1 MKHPLLSVLSVSLL
15 AGCASIAP
23 EPFSS
28 EEIKARVAR
37 DQQEMYKDQ
46 APILQPITFHDAV
59 ARALTYNLDYRLKL
73 MESALA
79 QGISDS
85 SAFEL
90 LPRLTASAGYNARNN
105 DSGGTSV
112 SIITGEETLSPSTSQ
127 ERRHNLRSAEL
138 SWNILDFGL
147 SYYRAKQAGD
157 EYNIAEERR
166 RKVRQNIV
174 QDMRNAYWR
183 ALGAQRLLVQ
193 VEALTKR
200 IERALEQSRQAEA
213 SGVLPPAQALAYQRA
228 LLDALTL
235 ITLKRQEL
243 EFARHELAALMNIKP
258 GTVFQLAD
266 APEESLPP
274 VPVRVAELEIQALE
288 NRPELREEDYRARID
303 GFEARRQLI
312 ALLPGIEFVAGSL
325 YDSNKY
331 LYNNSWYDGSVRISW
346 NVLKLAAYPTVKRT
360 QEAREQTAEARRLAL
375 SMAVITQVRV
385 ALERYKLALLDY
397 RQTDESARVDERL
410 AQISQAGVSSRVE
423 SELEAVRTE
432 SRALVTQF
440 QRYAAYANAQTALGR
455 ILNSVGQSVLP
466 DELETRDL
474 ATIAKELQRS
484 LDAGERDVFQFVS
497 AEAPKPQSLRVEID
511 ALPRNLSKRAIVEAV
526 SERLRQNRLLISEDG
541 GVGAVFRMQLKR
553 GPVKNGVERSEWL
566 MSLFAASGK
575 LVAMHNYST
584 VLTPDLPQR
593 SVQAFAEAAA
603 LSQVSFLREQ
613 LTPPAA
619 AAMTPLAPALTAPVP
634 ATSTR

>member
-1 MKHPLLSVLSVSLL
+1 MKRPLLSVLSVSLL

-37 DQQEMYKDQ
+37 DQLEMYKDQ

-90 LPRLTASAGYNARNN
+90 LPRLTASAGYNMRNN

-112 SIITGEETLSPSTSQ
+112 SITTGEETLSPSTSQ
-127 ERRHNLRSAEL
+127 ERRHNLRGAEL

-243 EFARHELAALMNIKP
+243 EFARHELAALMNIQP

-312 ALLPGIEFVAGSL
+312 ALLPGIEFVTGNL

-331 LYNNSWYDGSVRISW
+331 LYNNSWYDSSVRISW

-397 RQTDESARVDERL
+397 RQSDESARVDERL
-410 AQISQAGVSSRVE
+410 AQISQAGVSSRVA

-474 ATIAKELQRS
+474 ATVASELQQS

-497 AEAPKPQSLRVEID
+497 AAVPKSQSLRVEIES
-511 ALPRNLSKRAIVEAV
+511 LPRNLSKAAIVEAV
-526 SERLRQNRLLISEDG
+526 SERLRQNRLLISKESG
-541 GVGAVFRMQLKR
+541 GAVFRMKLQR
-553 GPVKNGVERSEWL
+553 GPVKNGVERSAWQ
-566 MSLFAASGK
+566 MSLFEVSGK
-575 LVAMHNYST
+575 LVATHDYST

-603 LSQVSFLREQ
+603 LSQVNFLHEQ
-613 LTPPAA
+613 LTPPPATPAPAPTAPAA
-619 AAMTPLAPALTAPVP
+619 ATVP
-634 ATSTR
+634 R

>member
-1 MKHPLLSVLSVSLL
+1 MKRPLLSVLSVSLL

-37 DQQEMYKDQ
+37 DQLEMYKDQ

-79 QGISDS
+79 QGISDT

-90 LPRLTASAGYNARNN
+90 LPRLTASAGYNMRNN

-112 SIITGEETLSPSTSQ
+112 SITTGEETLSPSTSQ
-127 ERRHNLRSAEL
+127 ERRHNLRGAEL

-243 EFARHELAALMNIKP
+243 EFARHELAALMNIQP

-312 ALLPGIEFVAGSL
+312 ALLPGIEFVTGNL

-331 LYNNSWYDGSVRISW
+331 LYNNSWYDSSVRISW

-397 RQTDESARVDERL
+397 RQSDESARVDERL
-410 AQISQAGVSSRVE
+410 AQISQAGVSSRVA

-474 ATIAKELQRS
+474 ATVASELQQS

-497 AEAPKPQSLRVEID
+497 AAVPKSQSLRVEIES
-511 ALPRNLSKRAIVEAV
+511 LPRNLSKAAIVEAV
-526 SERLRQNRLLISEDG
+526 SERLRQNRLLISKESG
-541 GVGAVFRMQLKR
+541 GAVFRMKLQR
-553 GPVKNGVERSEWL
+553 GPVKNGVERSAWQ
-566 MSLFAASGK
+566 MSLFEVSGK
-575 LVAMHNYST
+575 LVATHDYST

-603 LSQVSFLREQ
+603 LSQVNFLHEQ
-613 LTPPAA
+613 LTPPPATPAPAPTAPAA
-619 AAMTPLAPALTAPVP
+619 ATVP
-634 ATSTR
+634 R

>member
-1 MKHPLLSVLSVSLL
+1 MKRPLLTVLSVSLL

-37 DQQEMYKDQ
+37 DQLEMYKDQ

-90 LPRLTASAGYNARNN
+90 LPRLTASAGYNMRNN

-112 SIITGEETLSPSTSQ
+112 SITTGEETLSPSTSQ
-127 ERRHNLRSAEL
+127 ERRHNLRGAEL

-243 EFARHELAALMNIKP
+243 EFARHELAALMNIQP
-258 GTVFQLAD
+258 GTAFQLAD

-312 ALLPGIEFVAGSL
+312 ALLPGVEFVTGNL

-331 LYNNSWYDGSVRISW
+331 LYNNSWYDSSVRISW

-397 RQTDESARVDERL
+397 RQSDESARVDERL
-410 AQISQAGVSSRVE
+410 AQISQAGVSSRVA

-455 ILNSVGQSVLP
+455 ILNSVGQNVLP

-474 ATIAKELQRS
+474 ATVASELQQS

-497 AEAPKPQSLRVEID
+497 AEAPAPQSLRVEIES
-511 ALPRNLSKRAIVEAV
+511 LPRKLSKAAIIAAV
-526 SERLRQNRLLISEDG
+526 SERLRQNRLLISEES

-566 MSLFAASGK
+566 MSLFEASGK
-575 LVAMHNYST
+575 LVATHNYST

-603 LSQVSFLREQ
+603 LSQVSFLRAQ
-613 LTPPAA
+613 LTPPPATPVPATTPPAA
-619 AAMTPLAPALTAPVP
+619 ATAP
-634 ATSTR
+634 R

>member
-1 MKHPLLSVLSVSLL
+1 MKYPLLSVLSASLL

-37 DQQEMYKDQ
+37 DQQEMYKEQ
-46 APILQPITFHDAV
+46 APIVQAISFYDAV

-127 ERRHNLRSAEL
+127 QRRHQLRSAEL

-157 EYNIAEERR
+157 EYNIAEERS

-174 QDMRNAYWR
+174 QDMRNSYWR
-183 ALGAQRLLVQ
+183 ALGAQRLLLQ
-193 VEALTKR
+193 VDALSKR

-243 EFARHELAALMNIKP
+243 EFARHELAALMNIAP
-258 GTVFQLAD
+258 GTPFQLAD

-274 VPVRVAELEIQALE
+274 VPQGVDELEKRALE

-312 ALLPGIEFVAGSL
+312 ALLPGIEFVAGGL

-331 LYNNSWYDGSVRISW
+331 LYNNNWYDGSVRISW

-360 QEAREQTAEARRLAL
+360 QEAREKTAEARRLAL

-432 SRALVTQF
+432 ARSLVTQF

-455 ILNSVGQSVLP
+455 ILNSVGENVLP
-466 DELETRDL
+466 DELESRDL
-474 ATIAKELQRS
+474 ATVAKQLQHK
-484 LDAGERDVFQFVS
+484 LVAGEREVFSFVS
-497 AEAPKPQSLRVEID
+497 ADVAKPQSLRVEV
-511 ALPRNLSKRAIVEAV
+511 AGLPANLATPAIVEAV
-526 SERLRQNRLLISEDG
+526 SERLRQSRLLIGREAG
-541 GVGAVFRMQLKR
+541 GSAVFRMALKR
-553 GPVKNGVERSEWL
+553 GPVRNGVERSAWE
-566 MSLFAASGK
+566 MSLHDASGK
-575 LVAMHNYST
+575 LVATHSYST

-613 LTPPAA
+613 LTAPATTAARPAVTAPPPAA
-619 AAMTPLAPALTAPVP
+619 LA
-634 ATSTR
+634 R

>member
-1 MKHPLLSVLSVSLL
+1 MKRPLLTVLSVSLL
-15 AGCASIAP
+15 AGCSSIAP
-23 EPFSS
+23 APFTN
-28 EEIKARVAR
+28 EEIKARVVR

-46 APILQPITFHDAV
+46 APIEKPITFHDAV

-73 MESALA
+73 MESALSR
-79 QGISDS
+79 GISDS
-85 SAFEL
+85 SAFDL
-90 LPRLTASAGYNARNN
+90 LPQLTASAGYNARNN

-127 ERRHNLRSAEL
+127 ERRHHLYSAEL

-174 QDMRNAYWR
+174 QDMRNSYWR

-193 VEALTKR
+193 VEILTKR

-243 EFARHELAALMNIKP
+243 EFSRHELAALMNIQP
-258 GTVFQLAD
+258 GTPFQLAD
-266 APEESLPP
+266 APEQPLPP
-274 VPVRVAELEIQALE
+274 VLVRVAELEAQALE
-288 NRPELREEDYRARID
+288 SRPELREEDYRARID

-312 ALLPGIEFVAGSL
+312 ALLPGIEFVGGTL

-360 QEAREQTAEARRLAL
+360 QEAREKTAEARRLAL

-397 RQTDESARVDERL
+397 RQTDESARVDQRL

-455 ILNSVGQSVLP
+455 ILNSVGQNVLP
-466 DELETRDL
+466 DELESRDL
-474 ATIAKELQRS
+474 AAVASELERS
-484 LDAGERDVFQFVS
+484 LEVGESEVFQFVS
-497 AEAPKPQSLRVEID
+497 AAAAQPQSLRVEIES
-511 ALPRNLSKRAIVEAV
+511 LPARLSRQAIVDAV
-526 SERLRQNRLLISEDG
+526 SDQLRRNQLLISDASTG
-541 GVGAVFRMQLKR
+541 GAVFRMKLQR
-553 GPVKNGVERSEWL
+553 GPVRNGVERSEWL
-566 MSLFAASGK
+566 MSLLDASGK
-575 LVAMHNYST
+575 LVATNNYST

-603 LSQVSFLREQ
+603 LSQVGFLREQ
-613 LTPPAA
+613 LATPVTLTTPA
-619 AAMTPLAPALTAPVP
+619 
-634 ATSTR
+634 ATSTGQR

>member
-1 MKHPLLSVLSVSLL
+1 MKRPLLTVLSVSLL

-37 DQQEMYKDQ
+37 DQLEMYKDQ

-90 LPRLTASAGYNARNN
+90 LPRLTASAGYNMRNN

-112 SIITGEETLSPSTSQ
+112 SITTGEETLSPSTSQ
-127 ERRHNLRSAEL
+127 ERRHNLRGAEL

-243 EFARHELAALMNIKP
+243 EFARHELAALMNIQP
-258 GTVFQLAD
+258 GTAFQLAD

-312 ALLPGIEFVAGSL
+312 ALLPGVEFVTGNL

-331 LYNNSWYDGSVRISW
+331 LYNNSWYDSSVRISW

-397 RQTDESARVDERL
+397 RQSDESARVDERL
-410 AQISQAGVSSRVE
+410 AQISQAGVSSRVA

-455 ILNSVGQSVLP
+455 ILNSVGQNVLP

-474 ATIAKELQRS
+474 ATVASELQQS

-497 AEAPKPQSLRVEID
+497 AEAPAPQSLRVEIES
-511 ALPRNLSKRAIVEAV
+511 LPRKLSKAAIIAAV
-526 SERLRQNRLLISEDG
+526 SERLRQNRLLISEES

-566 MSLFAASGK
+566 MSLFEASGK
-575 LVAMHNYST
+575 LVATHNYST

-603 LSQVSFLREQ
+603 LSQVSFLRAQ

-619 AAMTPLAPALTAPVP
+619 TPVP
-634 ATSTR
+634 ATTPPAAATAPR

>member
-1 MKHPLLSVLSVSLL
+1 MKKHLLSVLSASLL
-15 AGCASIAP
+15 AGCANLAP

-28 EEIKARVAR
+28 EEIKARVVR
-37 DQQEMYKDQ
+37 DRQEMYRDQ
-46 APILQPITFHDAV
+46 APILKPITFHDAV

-73 MESALA
+73 MESALSR
-79 QGISDS
+79 GISDS
-85 SAFEL
+85 SAFDL
-90 LPRLTASAGYNARNN
+90 LPRLTASAGYTWRNN

-127 ERRHNLRSAEL
+127 ERQLRLYSAEL

-157 EYNIAEERR
+157 EVNIAEERR
-166 RKVRQNIV
+166 RKVQQNIV
-174 QDMRNAYWR
+174 QDMRNSYWR

-193 VEALTKR
+193 VAQLTRR
-200 IERALEQSRQAEA
+200 IEHALEQSRQAEA

-243 EFARHELAALMNIKP
+243 EFARHELAALMNIP
-258 GTVFQLAD
+258 PDTTFELAD
-266 APEESLPP
+266 APEDALPP
-274 VPVRVAELEIQALE
+274 VPVQLAELETRALE
-288 NRPELREEDYRARID
+288 SRPELREEDYRARID

-312 ALLPGIEFVAGSL
+312 ALLPGIEFLGGSL

-331 LYNNSWYDGSVRISW
+331 LYNNSWYNGSVQISW

-385 ALERYKLALLDY
+385 AIERYKLALLDY
-397 RQTDESARVDERL
+397 RQTDESARVDQRL

-455 ILNSVGQSVLP
+455 ILNSVGLNVLP

-474 ATIAKELQRS
+474 AAVADELQRS

-497 AEAPKPQSLRVEID
+497 AEAPKPQSLRIEILS
-511 ALPRNLSKRAIVEAV
+511 LPAGISKPLIVDAV
-526 SERLRQNRLLISEDG
+526 SERLRGNRLLVTSDTAAS
-541 GVGAVFRMQLKR
+541 AVFTMKLNR

-566 MSLFAASGK
+566 MTLRDPSGK
-575 LVAMHNYST
+575 LLATRNYST

-593 SVQAFAEAAA
+593 SLQAFAEAAA
-603 LSQVSFLREQ
+603 LSQVSLLREQ
-613 LTPPAA
+613 L
-619 AAMTPLAPALTAPVP
+619 APTTVP
-634 ATSTR
+634 ATTAAAR

>member
-1 MKHPLLSVLSVSLL
+1 
-15 AGCASIAP
+15 
-23 EPFSS
+23 
-28 EEIKARVAR
+28 VAR

-497 AEAPKPQSLRVEID
+497 AEAPQPQSLRVEIES
-511 ALPRNLSKRAIVEAV
+511 LPRHLSKSAIVAAV
-526 SERLRQNRLLISEDG
+526 SERLRQNRLLISKEG
-541 GVGAVFRMQLKR
+541 GDAVFRMQLKR

-566 MSLFAASGK
+566 MSLFEASGA
-575 LVAMHNYST
+575 LVATHNYRT

-613 LTPPAA
+613 LTPPA
-619 AAMTPLAPALTAPVP
+619 LL
-634 ATSTR
+634 R